1 MMSDPEKGIK
11 YIKKT
16 VDLINSKLLTEIK
29 LNHYQII
36 NRRSRQAR
44 KSKSMTGPIQGRPL
58 LV

>member
-11 YIKKT
+11 YIKKNSG
-16 VDLINSKLLTEIK
+16 LNSKLLTEIK